1 MISDYCSR
9 HPVKEQPI
17 ESFAEDYVRFI
28 AHTSVPSSLTMSDIA
43 TATQKDCVIKC
54 VMDALPN
61 NSWSKQLCYQDDSF
75 RSYQTVSEELTAVSL
90 DEGNVLLR
98 GTRLCIPD
106 SLQQKVVKLAH
117 EGHQGR
123 VRCKALL
130 RETCWFPYMDT
141 RVDEMCKNCIPC
153 MSASPSTTQE
163 PIKPSPL
170 PKQPWDEVSVDFC
183 GPFPSGEYFMVVIC
197 DYSRY
202 PVVEKLHSLSAQTVI
217 PHLEK
222 LFSLFSI
229 PSVVK
234 TDNGSPFNSQIFS
247 DFADRFGF
255 KHRKITPLH
264 PMANGTAEAF
274 MKPLVKTMKTASASG
289 KNFKTEI
296 SSFLMNYRSTPHPST
311 GLSPYELMFNR
322 KMKTKLPQ
330 FSVFRKDKY
339 VRERDTKAK
348 MKNKRYADIRRKT
361 KYSTIKPGD
370 KVLVKQNIRNKL
382 DTPFSSS
389 VGKVIPRK
397 GSMVTVQHNDRTI
410 TRDISHFKPVNSFND
425 SDQRKS
431 SSDADGTS
439 LRKSGRKRRPP
450 RRFIDE

>member
-1 MISDYCSR
+1 MRKANLALKRER
-9 HPVKEQPI
+9 HV
-17 ESFAEDYVRFI
+17 
-28 AHTSVPSSLTMSDIA
+28 VPTVDDIIMELNGS
-43 TATQKDCVIKC
+43 TVF
-54 VMDALPN
+54 
-61 NSWSKQLCYQDDSF
+61 SKVDLYKGFHQLEL
-75 RSYQTVSEELTAVSL
+75 SEESRNMTV
-90 DEGNVLLR
+90 
-98 GTRLCIPD
+98 
-106 SLQQKVVKLAH
+106 
-117 EGHQGR
+117 
-123 VRCKALL
+123 
-130 RETCWFPYMDT
+130 F
-141 RVDEMCKNCIPC
+141 
-153 MSASPSTTQE
+153 ASHVG
-163 PIKPSPL
+163 L
-170 PKQPWDEVSVDFC
+170 W
-183 GPFPSGEYFMVVIC
+183 
-197 DYSRY
+197 
-202 PVVEKLHSLSAQTVI
+202 
-217 PHLEK
+217 
-222 LFSLFSI
+222 
-229 PSVVK
+229 SVVK

-410 TRDISHFKPVNSFND
+410 TRDISPFKPVNSFND

-431 SSDADGTS
+431 SSGADGTS
-439 LRKSGRKRRPP
+439 LRKSGRKRRPL
-450 RRFIDE
+450 EGL